1 MKPKLAF
8 PIPVTPEFNPGDL
21 PENITKFLD
30 LRYACDSG
38 EQVLDL
44 YLPEEKDRR
53 EGKKFPLI
61 LYIHEGAFAFGS
73 KRDKRAETLFEA
85 LKRGYAI
92 ASVDYRKS
100 GEVTWPAPLYD
111 IKTAVRFLRA
121 HAERYALDEKK
132 FAVWGMSAGAYYG
145 SMAAVTNGLPGFED
159 PETGFGRFDSSIQAA
174 VDLCGTDE
182 MGRDIFSRLLYGGRA
197 SLSLGFL
204 ATIISTIIGMFI
216 GSVVGYFGGVV
227 DTVVMRFVDILQAI
241 PGILLAIAI
250 SACLGSGF
258 VNTIIALSIGGIPM
272 TVRLLRGSIMGVRKM
287 EYLEAAQTINCS
299 VPRLIIKHILPNSI
313 SPIIVSVTM
322 GIGNTILMAASLS
335 YIGLGVQPPT
345 PEWGAM
351 LSAARTYMRDYPHM
365 VLFPGLAIAIVVLSL
380 NMLGDGLRDA
390 LDPKLKQ

>member
-1 MKPKLAF
+1 MAKSATASASSTNMK
-8 PIPVTPEFNPGDL
+8 V
-21 PENITKFLD
+21 
-30 LRYACDSG
+30 
-38 EQVLDL
+38 
-44 YLPEEKDRR
+44 RR
-53 EGKKFPLI
+53 KKEGQFSLVMKRLSKNKIAMTGLVIILI
-61 LYIHEGAFAFGS
+61 LF
-73 KRDKRAETLFEA
+73 L
-85 LKRGYAI
+85 LAI
-92 ASVDYRKS
+92 LSPWIMPYK
-100 GEVTWPAPLYD
+100 YD
-111 IKTAVRFLRA
+111 AMNMLERFQGPSLQ
-121 HAERYALDEKK
+121 H
-132 FAVWGMSAGAYYG
+132 
-145 SMAAVTNGLPGFED
+145 
-159 PETGFGRFDSSIQAA
+159 
-174 VDLCGTDE
+174 LCGTDD
-182 MGRDIFSRLLYGGRA
+182 MGRDIFSRLLYGARA

-204 ATIISTIIGMFI
+204 ATIISTVVGMVI
-216 GSVVGYFGGVV
+216 GSIVGYFGGIV
-227 DTVVMRFVDILQAI
+227 DTIIMRLVDILQAI

-258 VNTIIALSIGGIPM
+258 MNTVIALSIGGIPM

-299 VPRLIIKHILPNSI
+299 VPRTIIKHILPNSI

-365 VLFPGLAIAIVVLSL
+365 VLFPGIAIALVVLSL